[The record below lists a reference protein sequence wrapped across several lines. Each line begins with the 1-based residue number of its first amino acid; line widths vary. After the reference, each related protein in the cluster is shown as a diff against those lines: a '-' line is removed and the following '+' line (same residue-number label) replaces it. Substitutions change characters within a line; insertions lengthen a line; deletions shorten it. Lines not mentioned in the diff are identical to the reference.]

1 MMKRMLAL
9 LVWTA
14 VGGACG
20 KEPTSAIRAVP
31 LDPIR
36 YSDDAIDKRRVELE
50 TEATRLGWKEFAK
63 QQDLAAELLR
73 IYYALSVHP
82 SVIGTLHE
90 TAILEKGLRL
100 ARDTEGD
107 LSRRVEVA
115 FEFRCRLFPFAARH
129 AARSAGDPKAAEIAA
144 VLKSWSEDEYE
155 PYADGAVAV
164 TDKLH
169 LTAFRAGKPAPESAM
184 LFHRIYYVESEN
196 SLAFYTLATH
206 RLEGER
212 VHYLVAHYANTMRI
226 LSVYKNTFPPMDRV
240 ERDLIAHARGTLKL
254 WKGDRS

>member
-1 MMKRMLAL
+1 MMKRMVAL
-9 LVWTA
+9 LLWTA

-20 KEPTSAIRAVP
+20 KEPAPAVPAAP

-36 YSDDAIDKRRVELE
+36 YSEDAVDKRRVELE
-50 TEATRLGWKEFAK
+50 AEAARLGWKEFARQK
-63 QQDLAAELLR
+63 DLATELLR
-73 IYYALSVHP
+73 VYYDLSVHP
-82 SVIGTLHE
+82 SVIGTFHE

-100 ARDTEGD
+100 ARDSEGD
-107 LSRRVEVA
+107 LARRVEVA

-129 AARSAGDPKAAEIAA
+129 AVRSANDPKAAEISAI
-144 VLKSWSEDEYE
+144 LKSWSEDEYE

-164 TDKLH
+164 TDKLR
-169 LTAFRAGKPAPESAM
+169 LTAFRARKPAPESAM
-184 LFHRIYYVESEN
+184 LFHRVYYVENEN

-212 VHYLVAHYANTMRI
+212 VHYLVAHYADTMQI

-240 ERDLIAHARGTLKL
+240 ERDLIAHARGSLKL